1 MRHEIIK
8 ADNYLLVLD
17 YKDVQPGDSFLLNFD
32 HPSGRIRRCHRVC
45 DDGKEDLLMIDP
57 VGFGFSY
64 RRECKRISAHLPLNG
79 APYLDG
85 LDVLPILEDDVIGI
99 PLSDYIQEQHTQE
112 ECIGFIDGYNK
123 SRVKYKFTE
132 EHVFGFLTYYNSVNF
147 NKPEYKYKHPS
158 MDGSQRE
165 YNRSIDRK
173 ILAEYI
179 KSLQQPKL
187 PSAFECEMEL
197 VYYPANM
204 PKEGEERPP
213 YRPKTFIN
221 SEGRT
226 EWVGK
231 YIYN

>member
-1 MRHEIIK
+1 MRHEITK

-45 DDGKEDLLMIDP
+45 DNGKEDLLMIDP
-57 VGFGFSY
+57 DGFGFSY

-85 LDVLPILEDDVIGI
+85 VDVLPRLNQDDEVDKLAEERFPVKNEAALDII
-99 PLSDYIQEQHTQE
+99 ECLQIKQEVYAE
-112 ECIGFIDGYNK
+112 GYNK
-123 SRVKYKFTE
+123 AREKYKFTE
-132 EHVFGFLTYYNSVNF
+132 EDMRKAIIMSSLSTVDFI
-147 NKPEYKYKHPS
+147 P
-158 MDGSQRE
+158 
-165 YNRSIDRK
+165 DRCDV
-173 ILAEYI
+173 II
-179 KSLQQPKL
+179 QTIQQPKY
-187 PSAFECEMEL
+187 PIAFECE
-197 VYYPANM
+197 VVFASANHAQALQPICHPLM
-204 PKEGEERPP
+204 DVAIMQNFK
-213 YRPKTFIN
+213 PKTITN